1 MAKNTPML
9 LCILDGW
16 GKSDNKK
23 YNAIEI
29 ANTPNWDRFLDKY
42 PYSMIKA
49 SGEAVGLPDGQM
61 GNSEVGHMNM
71 GAGRVVKQ
79 SLPLINDA
87 IKDGEV
93 EKNKA
98 LLNCIKKVKKSGG
111 DLHLVGL
118 LSDGGVHSHQNHI
131 AGLAKIG
138 EKDGLKVY
146 IHAITDGRDTKPKS
160 AEKYIK
166 KFYEDIGCSNNIK
179 IATLGGRYYTMDR
192 GGYWERTEKAYNA
205 IAFGE
210 GEYKFD
216 KAEEAV
222 LDAYNRGESDEFILP
237 SVRKSYEGM
246 KDGDGLV
253 LINFRADRMRQIANA
268 FADPGFDEFNRKQL
282 IKFSARA
289 MMSEYSEKLKR
300 FYDVL
305 FPPAELK
312 NVFGEIISD
321 AGLLQLRIAESEKY
335 AHVTFFFNGGEEK
348 QFKGED
354 RIIIKSPQVST
365 YDLKPE
371 MSAYEVCDKVLESLA
386 QKKHDVIIL
395 NFANPDMVG
404 HTGDVDA
411 TVRAIEV
418 LDECI
423 GKLEKEILKQNGLM
437 IVTADH
443 GNCEDMYDEKNDKK
457 LTAHTT
463 NPVWFILVGNEV
475 YDIKLRDGILS
486 DITPTM
492 LDLLGIEKPVQMTS
506 NSLIKK

>member
-1 MAKNTPML
+1 
-9 LCILDGW
+9 
-16 GKSDNKK
+16 
-23 YNAIEI
+23 
-29 ANTPNWDRFLDKY
+29 
-42 PYSMIKA
+42 
-49 SGEAVGLPDGQM
+49 
-61 GNSEVGHMNM
+61 
-71 GAGRVVKQ
+71 
-79 SLPLINDA
+79 
-87 IKDGEV
+87 
-93 EKNKA
+93 
-98 LLNCIKKVKKSGG
+98 
-111 DLHLVGL
+111 
-118 LSDGGVHSHQNHI
+118 
-131 AGLAKIG
+131 
-138 EKDGLKVY
+138 
-146 IHAITDGRDTKPKS
+146 
-160 AEKYIK
+160 
-166 KFYEDIGCSNNIK
+166 
-179 IATLGGRYYTMDR
+179 
-192 GGYWERTEKAYNA
+192 
-205 IAFGE
+205 
-210 GEYKFD
+210 
-216 KAEEAV
+216 
-222 LDAYNRGESDEFILP
+222 
-237 SVRKSYEGM
+237 
-246 KDGDGLV
+246 
-253 LINFRADRMRQIANA
+253 
-268 FADPGFDEFNRKQL
+268 
-282 IKFSARA
+282 